1 MENPFDILGLPLR
14 FDLDPQDIERRY
26 RDLQRAVHPDRHT
39 HAAPATRRAAL
50 SGAVSISEAYRTLR
64 DQLLRAEALLRV
76 LGRAVDSET
85 AQPDPELLMEMM
97 ELRESLQDAR
107 VAGDAR
113 RVDGLRSRVVAE
125 RDTTLAELTQKF
137 VTNDLDGATA
147 LVSRLRYYRR
157 FLHEVAGFEDEETH
171 LGPR

>member
-1 MENPFDILGLPLR
+1 VENPFDTLGLPLR

-26 RDLQRAVHPDRHT
+26 RDLQRTVHPDRHT
-39 HAAPATRRAAL
+39 NAAPATRRAAL
-50 SGAVSISEAYRTLR
+50 SGAVSVSEAYRTLR
-64 DQLLRAEALLRV
+64 DEVLRAEALLRA
-76 LGRAVDSET
+76 LGRPVDLET
-85 AQPDPELLMEMM
+85 AKAEPELLMEMM
-97 ELRESLQDAR
+97 ELRESLQEAR

-137 VTNDLDGATA
+137 VVGDLDRATA

-157 FLHEVAGFEDEETH
+157 FLEEVAGFEDEDTH